1 MRRDRQRHDWSS
13 SLLEDRRASGGLR
26 PLTPS
31 KAARIY
37 TRSMMIVALMG
48 LFHSI
53 YYVLSLE
60 FGVLSDAWVIAR
72 EWPRLLIRSL
82 AGAALAVSVALRL
95 KVSIDRKQLARFW
108 RGFSS
113 AATLLL
119 LVTIIAVLLG
129 EALCHPLLRLFNSG
143 KDDAVIE
150 MAAPSARILLVQT
163 VFLFP
168 AAMAAGTLTGTR
180 LFHRVMIPVSSI
192 FVVAQVCFVVLT
204 KNTPVQLT
212 GVSLVLLFCAALLS
226 MILLFLAKRVLH
238 WRIMIDTRDPM
249 YRQFMRLAV
258 PVMVAAALFQL
269 NVLFDIAFV
278 GKSIGA
284 VTVLDQ
290 SISVGR
296 FLLMAFV
303 FPVAGVMMPVL
314 TQLFDEKRYS
324 RARTLLTRAMRRSLY
339 IITPY
344 SIILAVMPE
353 DTAVVLFQWNGALS
367 EAALS
372 DEAAL
377 MRLYALPLLLA
388 TILIVYCHAFLAR
401 RMTRMLLLAGVIA
414 AVAHPLLSQ
423 LFIQRLEFGI
433 RGIPIALSGT
443 LFLLVIVMVVLYR
456 IYLREARFR
465 KLLPFVIRLAIS
477 ALAACV
483 VLIAIN
489 TLPIWSEHK
498 AWQILIYLGKCL
510 VTLLTYYVTGI
521 VLRFRETLDTQSAW
535 RERLKLGPVRGG
547 DLPFPGQKH
556 PMTQS
561 IQSRRRPFWRRS
573 RRR

>member
-1 MRRDRQRHDWSS
+1 MRRGRQRQDWSS
-13 SLLEDRRASGGLR
+13 SLLEDRRASGGLI

-31 KAARIY
+31 KAARVY
-37 TRSMMIVALMG
+37 TRSMVLVALMG
-48 LFHSI
+48 LFHAVA
-53 YYVLSLE
+53 YVPSLE

-82 AGAALAVSVALRL
+82 AGAALGVSVALRL
-95 KVSIDRKQLARFW
+95 KASIDRKQLARFW

-119 LVTIIAVLLG
+119 LVTIIAVLFG
-129 EALCHPLLRLFNSG
+129 EALCNPLLCLFNSG

-150 MAAPSARILLVQT
+150 MAVPSARILLVQT
-163 VFLFP
+163 AFLFP
-168 AAMAAGTLTGTR
+168 AAIAAGALIGTR
-180 LFHRVMIPVSSI
+180 LYHRVMIPVASI
-192 FVVAQVCFVVLT
+192 FVVAQVCFLILT
-204 KNTPVQLT
+204 RNTPEHLM
-212 GVSLVLLFCAALLS
+212 GVALVLLSCAALLS
-226 MILLFLAKRVLH
+226 LVLLFLAKRVLH

-258 PVMVAAALFQL
+258 PGMVAVALFQL
-269 NVLFDIAFV
+269 NVLFDISFV

-290 SISVGR
+290 SKSFAR

-303 FPVAGVMMPVL
+303 IPVAGVMTPVL

-324 RARTLLTRAMRRSLY
+324 RARTLLTRAMRRALY
-339 IITPY
+339 IITPF

-353 DTAVVLFQWNGALS
+353 DTAVVFFQWRGALP

-377 MRLYALPLLLA
+377 LRLYALPLILA
-388 TILIVYCHAFLAR
+388 TILVVYYHAFLAR

-423 LFIQRLEFGI
+423 LFIRRLNFGI

-443 LFLLVIVMVVLYR
+443 LLLLVITMAVLYR
-456 IYLREARFR
+456 IYLREARLR
-465 KLLPFVIRLAIS
+465 KILPFAIRLIIS
-477 ALAACV
+477 AFAAGI
-483 VLIAIN
+483 VLIALN
-489 TLPIWSEHK
+489 TLPVWSEHK
-498 AWQILIYLGKCL
+498 AWQILIYFVKCL
-510 VTLLTYYVTGI
+510 VVLLTYYVTGI

-535 RERLKLGPVRGG
+535 RERLKLGPIRGG

-556 PMTQS
+556 PMTKP
-561 IQSRRRPFWRRS
+561 IQSRRRPFRRRS

>member
-1 MRRDRQRHDWSS
+1 MRRGRQRQDWSS

-31 KAARIY
+31 KAAHVY
-37 TRSMMIVALMG
+37 TRSMVIVALTG
-48 LFHSI
+48 LFHAI
-53 YYVLSLE
+53 FYVPSLE
-60 FGVLSDAWVIAR
+60 FGVYSDAWVIAC
-72 EWPRLLIRSL
+72 ECARLLIRTL

-95 KVSIDRKQLARFW
+95 KASIDRKQLASFW

-119 LVTIIAVLLG
+119 LVTIFAVLLG
-129 EALCHPLLRLFNSG
+129 EALCNPLLRLFNSG
-143 KDDAVIE
+143 KEDSVIE
-150 MAAPSARILLVQT
+150 MAAPSVRILLVQT
-163 VFLFP
+163 VLLFP
-168 AAMAAGTLTGTR
+168 AAIAAGALMGTR
-180 LFHRVMIPVSSI
+180 LYHRVMIPVASI
-192 FVVAQVCFVVLT
+192 FVLAQVLFVIFSR
-204 KNTPVQLT
+204 NAPGQLT
-212 GVSLVLLFCAALLS
+212 GVSLVSLFCAVLLS
-226 MILLFLAKRVLH
+226 MILLFLAKRILH
-238 WRIMIDTRDPM
+238 WRIMINTRDPI

-290 SISVGR
+290 SKSVVR

-303 FPVAGVMMPVL
+303 LPVAGVMMPVL

-324 RARTLLTRAMRRSLY
+324 YARTLMTRAMRRALY
-339 IITPY
+339 IITPF

-353 DTAVVLFQWNGALS
+353 DTAVVFFQWRGALS
-367 EAALS
+367 EVVLS

-377 MRLYALPLLLA
+377 LRLYALPLILA

-401 RMTRMLLLAGVIA
+401 RMTRMLLLSGVIA
-414 AVAHPLLSQ
+414 AVAHLLLSH
-423 LFIQRLEFGI
+423 LFIQRLDFGI
-433 RGIPIALSGT
+433 RGVPIALSGT
-443 LFLLVIVMVVLYR
+443 LFLLVIAMVVLYR
-456 IYLREARFR
+456 IYLRDARLR
-465 KLLPFVIRLAIS
+465 KLLPFVIRLVIS
-477 ALAACV
+477 ALSAGI
-483 VLIAIN
+483 VLIAMN
-489 TLPIWSEHK
+489 ALPIWSQHK
-498 AWQILIYLGKCL
+498 AWQILIYLVKCL
-510 VTLLTYYVTGI
+510 VTLLAYYVTGL

-547 DLPFPGQKH
+547 DLSFSGQKH
-556 PMTQS
+556 PMTKSLQS
-561 IQSRRRPFWRRS
+561 HRRPFWRRS